1 MSLALQPTAGSRAP
15 IFRAQLFGP
24 LSKRAGLWMECLG
37 LGSPRGK
44 KKDEWGLYI
53 HTQSFLL
60 LYCMYTPVGGRAMGA
75 GKSGTQTRPL
85 YWLDLSSSIGWRS
98 WPLLIHLPKL
108 TCQSL
113 Y

>member
-60 LYCMYTPVGGRAMGA
+60 LYCMYTPVVEEGQWMQA
-75 GKSGTQTRPL
+75 KVEPRP
-85 YWLDLSSSIGWRS
+85 DLFTG
-98 WPLLIHLPKL
+98 
-108 TCQSL
+108 
-113 Y
+113 